1 MKRLSIFC
9 SLLLFGLP
17 ILTAQASVI
26 KTNTTDSL
34 STTQATPTATSAQ
47 PKTSTEKLEA
57 IPITYIY
64 KLKNR
69 KLKQKFWYNPSQN
82 VQPVDYYIAQGW
94 EVVKIKKMNAPH
106 LIENLITWG
115 KVILPMVE
123 PLYNKTV
130 KKE

>member
-1 MKRLSIFC
+1 MKKLSFFC
-9 SLLLFGLP
+9 SLLLFGLQL
-17 ILTAQASVI
+17 LTAQTSVI
-26 KTNTTDSL
+26 KDSL
-34 STTQATPTATSAQ
+34 STTQANPTETSAQ
-47 PKTSTEKLEA
+47 PKTSTEKLGA
-57 IPITYIY
+57 IPIAYIY